1 MSKRKVA
8 AIIQARMASSRLP
21 GKVLTKLGHQPALE
35 WMVNRVKR
43 SKLIDQVIVA
53 TTTDPSDDAVEAFCA
68 GKDVTCVRG
77 DMFDVLDRIYQA
89 AKQNEADVIVRLTGD
104 CPFIDP
110 DMLDDLVGM
119 FLELKPALD
128 FAANRLPM
136 ERTVP
141 IGLDAEIC
149 SFEALEKA
157 WQETTEKHHREHVMP
172 YFYENPDIFN
182 ILHMK
187 HDPDYG
193 YMRWTLD
200 TPEDL
205 EMLKKVADHFV
216 GKDDFSWLEV
226 LDLIEKYP
234 EIQEI
239 NLDVRHKDYREV
251 DDRK

>member
-21 GKVLTKLGHQPALE
+21 GKVLTMLGHQPALE
-35 WMVNRVKR
+35 WMINRVKR
-43 SKLIDQVIVA
+43 AKMIDQVIVA
-53 TTTDPSDDAVEAFCA
+53 TTTDPGDDAVEAFCA
-68 GKDVTCVRG
+68 EKDVTCVRG

-89 AKQNEADVIVRLTGD
+89 AKKNDVDVIVRLTGD

-110 DMLDDLVGM
+110 DMLDDLVGV
-119 FLELKPALD
+119 FFDVEPALD

-136 ERTVP
+136 DRTVP

-149 SFEALEKA
+149 SIEALEKA

-172 YFYENPDIFN
+172 YFYENPDKFN
-182 ILHMK
+182 ILHLK
-187 HDPDYG
+187 HDPEHG
-193 YMRWTLD
+193 NLRWTLD

-205 EMLKKVADHFV
+205 KMLQKVVDHFA

-226 LDLIEKYP
+226 LDLIEKNP

-239 NLDVRHKDYREV
+239 NMDVRHKDYREV